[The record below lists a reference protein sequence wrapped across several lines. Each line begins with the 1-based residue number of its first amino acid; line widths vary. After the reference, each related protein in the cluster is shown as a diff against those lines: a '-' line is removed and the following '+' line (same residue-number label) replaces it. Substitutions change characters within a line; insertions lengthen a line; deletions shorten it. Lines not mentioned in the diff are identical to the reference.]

1 MNHYSICKKEN
12 LALLNKI
19 HKGLV
24 MGMESISVITPKVG
38 DRNFRDDLNYQYNE
52 YGKVLDKIDR
62 KFETVGVEPQDTTPG
77 EKVMGWTTLQM
88 NTIADKSN
96 NKISEMLIRGNTMGI
111 IEGREILNQHPN
123 LDGEIKG
130 IINEFIQ
137 LQESNI
143 EKLKTYL

>member
-1 MNHYSICKKEN
+1 MEEKEN

>member
-1 MNHYSICKKEN
+1 MEEKEN
-12 LALLNKI
+12 LTLLNKI

>member
-1 MNHYSICKKEN
+1 MEKEN
-12 LALLNKI
+12 LELLNKI

-52 YGKVLDKIDR
+52 YGKVLDKIDA
-62 KFETVGVEPQDTTPG
+62 KFEEAGIKPEDTNLG
-77 EKVMGWTTLQM
+77 EKMMGWTSIQM
-88 NTIADKSN
+88 NTMADKSN
-96 NKISEMLIRGNTMGI
+96 NRISELLIKGNTMGI
-111 IEGREILNQHPN
+111 LQGREILNQNPN
-123 LDGEIKG
+123 LDKNTKS

-137 LQESNI
+137 LQENNI